1 MKTTRRR
8 FLQAAALAPLA
19 ASANAPREWS
29 AAIIGHTGAGNYG
42 HGMDTLFNNRPET
55 ITVKGVADANA
66 AGRARSDKPSG
77 AKQQYADYREMLAA
91 EKPELVSI
99 GPRWTLEHHA
109 MGMAALKANAHVFME
124 KPFVHVLAE
133 ADEMLAEA
141 KKRNRKFIVAHQMR
155 MAPSL
160 LFLKVQIQAG
170 LIGELLEIHTFGKM
184 DSRAGGEDMMVLG
197 SHLFDLVR
205 LFAGDPLWCT
215 ARIRE
220 QGHEVTL
227 KDVKQSRREKIG
239 PLIGDEINAQ
249 FALPKGV
256 LATFTSR
263 AKQRAISG
271 GYGLRLIGTKGVVK
285 FKAGYNPIVQIR
297 KREGGNETWERL
309 PGDPALKPQEKPSR
323 HGVNKRLVD
332 DWFSAIL
339 KNHEPA
345 ARAYNAMKAIE
356 MIMAVQ
362 SAGLH
367 RTRVPLPL
375 KNRQNPLM

>member
-1 MKTTRRR
+1 MNRRR

-19 ASANAPREWS
+19 AQAVSPREWT

-42 HGMDTLFNNRPET
+42 HGLDTLFNGRSES
-55 ITVKGVADANA
+55 ITVRAVADVHE
-66 AGRARSDKPSG
+66 AGRARVVKVSG
-77 AKQQYADYREMLAA
+77 AKRQYADYREMLAK

-99 GPRWTLEHHA
+99 GPRWTVEHHA
-109 MGMAALKANAHVFME
+109 MGMAALRANAHVFME

-160 LFLKVQIQAG
+160 LFLKGQIAAG
-170 LIGELLEIHTFGKM
+170 LIGDLLEIHTLGKM
-184 DSRAGGEDMMVLG
+184 DARAGGEDMMVLG

-220 QGHEVTL
+220 QGREVTI
-227 KDVKQSRREKIG
+227 KDVKQSKREKIG

-256 LATFTSR
+256 IATFTSR

-271 GYGLRLIGTKGVVK
+271 GYGLRMVGSKGVVK
-285 FKAGYNPIVQIR
+285 FNAGYHPTVLLQ
-297 KREGGNETWERL
+297 KRNASSETWERL
-309 PGDPALKPQEKPSR
+309 PGDPALKPAEKPSR
-323 HGVNKRLVD
+323 HGVNNRLVD
-332 DWFSAIL
+332 DWFSAII

-345 ARAYNAMKAIE
+345 ASAGHAMKAIE

-362 SAGLH
+362 TAGLH

-375 KNRQNPLM
+375 KNRRNPLAG